1 MPILPASSARSQQAS
16 KMPMKASA
24 KSESESKAHPSALG
38 RGGSLLGDLSFGVGG
53 ADLGDFG
60 GVEAAVFF
68 SWRGDDIGRKKRGWC
83 SFKATV
89 ENKI

>member
-1 MPILPASSARSQQAS
+1 LPIPPASSARSQEAS

-24 KSESESKAHPSALG
+24 KSESESKAQPSALG
-38 RGGSLLGDLSFGVGG
+38 RGGSLRGDLSFGVEG
-53 ADLGDFG
+53 AALGDFG

-68 SWRGDDIGRKKRGWC
+68 SWREDDIERRKKGWG
-83 SFKATV
+83 SFKVTV